1 MSSMS
6 ILGKNLMEPEPTLLP
21 PEPEVVES
29 LATGEEPV
37 DLAAKHP
44 TSSLVWALLAEEALD
59 AGYTVEGY
67 AYARVGYHRGLDTL
81 RANGWRGQGP
91 VPWEHEPNRGFL
103 RSLAALGQAAAAIG
117 EVGEVERIG
126 DLLNDCDATAAE
138 QITTLRS

>member
-1 MSSMS
+1 MS

-37 DLAAKHP
+37 DLAAQHP

-126 DLLNDCDATAAE
+126 DLLNDCDGTAAE

>member
-1 MSSMS
+1 MSV
-6 ILGKNLMEPEPTLLP
+6 IGRNLMEPDPTLLP
-21 PEPEVVES
+21 AEPEVVES
-29 LATGEEPV
+29 LAAGEEPV

-91 VPWEHEPNRGFL
+91 VPWVHEPNRGFL
-103 RSLAALGQAAAAIG
+103 RALASLGQAAAAIG
-117 EVGEVERIG
+117 EVNEVDRIG
-126 DLLNDCDATAAE
+126 TLLHDSDPTAAE
-138 QITTLRS
+138 QIRSLRG

>member
-1 MSSMS
+1 MS

-91 VPWEHEPNRGFL
+91 VPWTHEPNRGFL

-126 DLLNDCDATAAE
+126 DLLNDCDGTAAE

>member
-1 MSSMS
+1 MNM
-6 ILGKNLMEPEPTLLP
+6 IGRNLMEPDPTLLP

-67 AYARVGYHRGLDTL
+67 AYARVGYHRGLDSL
-81 RANGWRGQGP
+81 RGNGWRGQGP

-117 EVGEVERIG
+117 ETDEVERIG
-126 DLLNDCDATAAE
+126 KLLNDSDPAAAE
-138 QITTLRS
+138 QIKTLRS